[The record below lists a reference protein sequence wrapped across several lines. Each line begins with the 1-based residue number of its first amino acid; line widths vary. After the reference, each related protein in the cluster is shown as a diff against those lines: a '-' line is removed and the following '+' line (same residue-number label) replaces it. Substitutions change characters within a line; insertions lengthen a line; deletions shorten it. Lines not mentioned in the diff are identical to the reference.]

1 MGNARRP
8 PAPRRNPCERQVDRV
23 SLPLAA
29 LIEGLLFVAERP
41 LTAQELARITGETR
55 RNVTAALEE
64 LRRTWHERGIL
75 LQEQAG
81 AYLLVS
87 HPDVAPYIR
96 TLLGVHRGERLSRA
110 VLETL
115 AVIAYYQ
122 PVTRA
127 EIERIRGVNADHTLA
142 VLISRELVAA
152 GERRQTPGRPI
163 EYGTTFEF
171 LKYFG
176 LSGLDDLP
184 DRERFLAGVAERGA
198 HEDAR
203 E

>member
-1 MGNARRP
+1 MP
-8 PAPRRNPCERQVDRV
+8 L
-23 SLPLAA
+23 SLTA
-29 LIEGLLFVAERP
+29 LVEGLLFVAERP
-41 LTAQELARITGETR
+41 LSVQEIARVTGDPAREVR
-55 RNVTAALEE
+55 AALRE
-64 LRRTWHERGIL
+64 LREVWRERGIL
-75 LQEQAG
+75 LQEQEG

-87 HPDVAPYIR
+87 HPDVGPYIR

-110 VLETL
+110 ALETL

-142 VLISRELVAA
+142 VLVSRELVAA
-152 GERRQTPGRPI
+152 GERRPTPGRPI

-176 LSGLDDLP
+176 LASLEDLP
-184 DRERFLAGVAERGA
+184 ERERFLAELAGPDEK
-198 HEDAR
+198 EDASSA
-203 E
+203 